1 MEHTKK
7 MALVE
12 PRLLASLQQ
21 QKYHNHQPNI
31 LEQELCRLDQA
42 MQDVLDRKDVP
53 QEEKLNLY
61 QQILQKYLLY
71 KDKAEPLEV
80 KVVGTPSAPQEP
92 MPAAATMPVM
102 TPVKDDPKTSIES
115 QIIQSAPK
123 NLRQKASALLRRIKQ
138 DDNIE
143 WNTKGELVYK
153 GEVVPKSH
161 IHDLVQDVLRK
172 RKNHVP
178 KGWETFAKAL
188 KESNIPQDLVGN
200 QDRWQWMDQQDQ
212 SIPID
217 TTQSASDVYNPKIKS
232 RSSKQLCWT
241 PYK

>member
-12 PRLLASLQQ
+12 PRLLASLQH
-21 QKYHNHQPNI
+21 QKCHEHQSSI
-31 LEQELCRLDQA
+31 LEKELCRLDQA

-61 QQILQKYLLY
+61 QQILQKYLLF

-80 KVVGTPSAPQEP
+80 KVIGTPSVSQEP
-92 MPAAATMPVM
+92 IPAATT
-102 TPVKDDPKTSIES
+102 TPVITLAQDDPKTSIES

-123 NLRQKASALLRRIKQ
+123 NLRQKASALLKRIKQ
-138 DDNIE
+138 DNNIE

-178 KGWETFAKAL
+178 RGWETFARAL

-200 QDRWQWMDQQDQ
+200 QERWQWMDQQDQ
-212 SIPID
+212 SISIG

-232 RSSKQLCWT
+232 RSNKQLRWT